1 MTQKTNNKV
10 ISGIGHRERMQ
21 DRFLAMPDKDLMADY
36 EFLELIL
43 MKSIPRVDVK
53 PLAKELLKKYNSIA
67 AVLTAPAEELTAFRY
82 IKQSTVALFQ
92 IIVEANK
99 RLLKTELKENP
110 VLDKWDRLIDYCCL
124 CLQNERIEHF
134 MVLYLDTR
142 LRLIQRD
149 IPQNGTTDRV
159 SVYPREILKKALILG
174 ASAVVMV
181 HNHPSGHVE
190 PSPADRAITVELYKT
205 LMAGNIRFLDHLII
219 GSGRKVYSFS
229 AHGQLT
235 GKSK

>member
-1 MTQKTNNKV
+1 MKQINKNTAL
-10 ISGIGHRERMQ
+10 SAGHRERVQ
-21 DRFLAMPDKDLMADY
+21 KRFLEMPDKDLMADY

-43 MKSIPRVDVK
+43 MRSIPRIDVK
-53 PLAKELLKKYNSIA
+53 PLAKELLQKYNSIS
-67 AVLTAPAEELTAFRY
+67 AVLTAPEKELTSFKY

-92 IIVEANK
+92 MIIEANK

-134 MVLYLDTR
+134 MVLYLDSR
-142 LRLIQRD
+142 LRLMQRE

-159 SVYPREILKKALILG
+159 SIYPREILKQALNLG
-174 ASAVVMV
+174 ASSIVIV
-181 HNHPSGHVE
+181 HNHPSGYIQ
-190 PSPADRAITVELYKT
+190 PSPADIAITGELYKT